1 MKKLFKVNLD
11 KVGLESADKA
21 YGGYLNAFS
30 FFETSFD
37 GWFSDFRELLLSKM
51 GKEYFPIYRMADGE
65 YRFTMGR
72 SYNLHKRPLYREIIA
87 VTAEKLR
94 IKNPDK
100 WKTSW
105 GEEYPTSKVKELRI
119 KLIRDIRYISTR
131 GMLACY
137 FNENGLHAFEEHN
150 KQLIPFFKRHDIVFN
165 KGNYVPF
172 HFICGVLV
180 KQGWQDFFLN
190 KHVLIVTGIDD
201 TEEKLI
207 KETILDFN
215 SSKVS
220 FLRISKTKSM
230 EEDLDLSLFK
240 NEKVDIILVAAGIG
254 SANILRQLEPLQ
266 TLTVDIGGYMNCF
279 KDPNAHQH
287 GGIFKLPNNV

>member
-37 GWFSDFRELLLSKM
+37 DWFSDFRELLLSKM

-137 FNENGLHAFEEHN
+137 FNQNGLHAFEEHN
-150 KQLIPFFKRHDIVFN
+150 KLCC
-165 KGNYVPF
+165 YYS
-172 HFICGVLV
+172 
-180 KQGWQDFFLN
+180 
-190 KHVLIVTGIDD
+190 
-201 TEEKLI
+201 
-207 KETILDFN
+207 IL
-215 SSKVS
+215 S
-220 FLRISKTKSM
+220 
-230 EEDLDLSLFK
+230 
-240 NEKVDIILVAAGIG
+240 
-254 SANILRQLEPLQ
+254 
-266 TLTVDIGGYMNCF
+266 
-279 KDPNAHQH
+279 
-287 GGIFKLPNNV
+287 